1 MSRKQQIVFLI
12 SFVGI
17 KVRTI
22 IHVIM
27 DNNHIAVATME
38 DTHVEVILIVVFTLE
53 ISLTAREGGELSGF
67 WELLL

>member
-1 MSRKQQIVFLI
+1 MSLKQQIVFLI

-17 KVRTI
+17 RVRTI
-22 IHVIM
+22 IHAPM

-38 DTHVEVILIVVFTLE
+38 DTHVELILIVVSTLE
-53 ISLTAREGGELSGF
+53 ISLIAKEGGELSGF